1 MKSLE
6 IRILVFKTNTS
17 IKTNLTF
24 FSGHLLCH
32 QIQAKKILNTN
43 KENIFST
50 ELTESY
56 GRRTDESN
64 PIEYQYCFFVL
75 FCIHELM
82 HVN

>member
-1 MKSLE
+1 MKSSE
-6 IRILVFKTNTS
+6 IRILVFKTNNS

-24 FSGHLLCH
+24 FSGHLLGH

-50 ELTESY
+50 ELNKSHE
-56 GRRTDESN
+56 RTDESN
-64 PIEYQYCFFVL
+64 PMEYQYCFFIL